1 MSFLGLLTLAAAAVA
16 VLALV
21 RVVWVGARFDDQPAQ
36 ADRLS
41 RALVAHGI
49 AMLAL
54 AAVGPIAGAIPWYAA
69 IFAGAW
75 GATWLVVGRAYDPA
89 QSPHDRSRRLEAA
102 SRDERRQPGGD
113 RFVKRRRAG
122 ARATDK
128 SARTR

>member
-1 MSFLGLLTLAAAAVA
+1 MSFPGLLTLAAAAAA

-41 RALVAHGI
+41 RALVVHGL
-49 AMLAL
+49 AMVAL
-54 AAVGPIAGAIPWYAA
+54 AAVGLIAGTIPWYAA

-89 QSPHDRSRRLEAA
+89 QSPHERHRRLEVAR
-102 SRDERRQPGGD
+102 RDERRQPGGD
-113 RFVKRRRAG
+113 RFVKRKPAG
-122 ARATDK
+122 ERTRNK